1 MTHFEFDAAV
11 NENTAGL
18 KKAESVVFIQCVGS
32 RTTTRPYC
40 SRVCCT
46 HSVKSAIG
54 LKKRNP
60 DMNVFILHRDIRTYG
75 DRELLYKQARD
86 LGVIFIRYTLE
97 QKPVVTETDGDLFVE
112 LYDTAMRDSVLI
124 YADYLVL
131 AAAVVPNDVS
141 DLSELYKC
149 GVNTEGF
156 LNEAHPKLRPVDM
169 TVDGLFLAGLC
180 HFPKPIDEA
189 VAQAKAAVSRAGV
202 ILARDVMQLDAV
214 KSKVTDLCDG
224 CGLCVDVC
232 PYRAIQLETVKL
244 NGRNAK
250 RVISDPA
257 LCRGCGL
264 CEATC
269 PKEGIVVHGFTKTQ
283 LKAQIAAALETA

>member
-32 RTTTRPYC
+32 RTITRPYC

-54 LKKRNP
+54 LKKLNP

-86 LGVIFIRYTLE
+86 IGVIFIRYTLE
-97 QKPVVTETDGDLFVE
+97 QKPVVTDIDGELFVE
-112 LYDTAMRDSVLI
+112 LYDTAMRDSVQI

-169 TVDGLFLAGLC
+169 SVDGLFLAGMC

-189 VAQAKAAVSRAGV
+189 IAQAKAAVSRAGV
-202 ILARDVMQLDAV
+202 ILARDEMQLDAV

-232 PYRAIQLETVKL
+232 PYRSIQLETVEI
-244 NGRNAK
+244 NGRTAK
-250 RVISDPA
+250 RVTSDPA